1 LLHVTSS
8 SHIDLVRTS
17 FTTQVPSSRRV
28 ESHSLFIIR
37 NLSVKSSH
45 HQFPPTALIFPQL
58 QFATASVFN
67 PLFLHLNFLR
77 ILPLKFSLHSSKL
90 APLSYFYCSS
100 ISRLQSHTATNFS
113 FGISLPLLSNT
124 DLDLVY
130 LQVRSRSIFLHIPLH
145 PRASV
150 ISGRQSERPSHLPSP
165 HPFLKL
171 NGICLHLLNSRT
183 LLSFH
188 FFNAFKSRI
197 NHSTKYTRSR
207 HLAIHSNSLTF
218 SFDNT
223 SLFAESFPTKVLL
236 HYQGG

>member
-150 ISGRQSERPSHLPSP
+150 ISLSTYSVLFLRATTNERVPSSTTRIT
-165 HPFLKL
+165 F
-171 NGICLHLLNSRT
+171 HLLE
-183 LLSFH
+183 LLGG
-188 FFNAFKSRI
+188 NRKGLLI
-197 NHSTKYTRSR
+197 CYPLIRS
-207 HLAIHSNSLTF
+207 LS
-218 SFDNT
+218 
-223 SLFAESFPTKVLL
+223 
-236 HYQGG
+236 